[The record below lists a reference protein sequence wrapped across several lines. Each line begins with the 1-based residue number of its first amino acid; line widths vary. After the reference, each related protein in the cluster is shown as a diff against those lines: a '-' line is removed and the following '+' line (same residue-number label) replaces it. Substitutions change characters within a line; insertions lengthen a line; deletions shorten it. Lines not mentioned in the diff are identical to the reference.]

1 MRRVSV
7 YREFQFNGK
16 WARAAAITVL
26 NVVIIIMM
34 IIIFFFS
41 FGNNVISGRRLVEC
55 DNAAKRFIALAFRL
69 WALGWDPHD
78 SR

>member
-1 MRRVSV
+1 
-7 YREFQFNGK
+7 
-16 WARAAAITVL
+16 
-26 NVVIIIMM
+26 MM
-34 IIIFFFS
+34 IIIFYFFS